1 MNRGFYCNK
10 QRMIRNK
17 GSIHAHFLD
26 VKTISF
32 NLKNFIQLFVMLVI
46 YRFDFDLLT
55 KLVLNTISAPIS
67 NISHFALEMIL
78 ICYSI
83 N

>member
-32 NLKNFIQLFVMLVI
+32 NLKNFIQLFAMFVI

-55 KLVLNTISAPIS
+55 KLSVKYDFCLLVTS
-67 NISHFALEMIL
+67 LTL
-78 ICYSI
+78 R
-83 N
+83 